1 MKKKSFLV
9 IASLIAL
16 VITSC
21 TAKPKSV
28 AETIMGVWTGI
39 DTVQV
44 VSMDSLG
51 NISVERVALP
61 VAVEFEYTEV
71 PERMEVK
78 SFSKDPK
85 TGEEHSRRALLKK
98 EKQ

>member
-9 IASLIAL
+9 IATLIVFA
-16 VITSC
+16 IASC
-21 TAKPKSV
+21 GTKQKTV
-28 AETIMGVWTGI
+28 AESVMGVWTGI

-44 VSMDSLG
+44 VSVDSLG
-51 NISVERVALP
+51 NISVQTMAVP

-71 PERMEVK
+71 PESMGVK

-85 TGEEHSRRALLKK
+85 TGTEHSRKAHLKR
-98 EKQ
+98 EK